1 MVITIAPSDTQAA
14 DPEQTPIVAFV
25 RPCGRIDREASGGPT
40 LPTIDKIDKCYELSL
55 TQLDLQHL
63 DYLMS
68 PQAQTWQRQANLPI
82 LQADADTANT
92 PPTPDTPD
100 PTKRKAPPTAADN
113 LHDRHRQRHQ
123 IRELQSIVRDLTDM
137 TAPEQATL
145 PAATLA
151 PTTPITPARQVAP
164 TAERNNRPRDEVIEP
179 TPAVRKKP
187 RNRPGKGLRQRQ
199 TAQRHRGH

>member
-1 MVITIAPSDTQAA
+1 MWPYRQRGQRRTNPSHNRQ
-14 DPEQTPIVAFV
+14 
-25 RPCGRIDREASGGPT
+25 
-40 LPTIDKIDKCYELSL
+40 IDKCYELPL
-55 TQLDLQHL
+55 TQLDLQHS
-63 DYLMS
+63 DYLTS

-137 TAPEQATL
+137 SALAQDPPL
-145 PAATLA
+145 AANLA
-151 PTTPITPARQVAP
+151 PTTPTTPARQAAP
-164 TAERNNRPRDEVIEP
+164 TTERSTRPRDEVNEEM
-179 TPAVRKKP
+179 TPAARKKP
-187 RNRPGKGLRQRQ
+187 RNRKTKGFTKRRN
-199 TAQRHRGH
+199 A